1 MTKALNLDRKKLK
14 ARAYDRAER
23 AEEVLCRYH
32 SAIQNLDG
40 RVAQQLRGLYHWM
53 FVQPTL
59 WPFNVQDVLA
69 DCLAVLEKGKRL
81 NVRHRLLIELLPEAN
96 AFVEEYRKPH
106 VPVMSAFG
114 GGRLHVCRFYGSWD
128 LNRMV
133 SENADALFRSIRKL
147 SSKDAKDT
155 SKEWDDLTFQFGPRA
170 FLYADE
176 NRIVGFAAT
185 PIEAERLVTQF
196 GKKYRKPKPST
207 SSGGMFYLIQHSGD
221 KIGTKEVSL
230 SSDTILEPEVLS
242 LHYGSG
248 SGEWHRSFIEKLCE
262 RTNGLSIFEG
272 SPGTG
277 KTFYLRHLMG
287 ELKESHRF
295 YFIPT
300 PIMGILSKPEFI
312 GFWTDQRWQHS
323 DKRFVVILEDSDAA
337 LMTRGTDNREQ
348 VSALLNLSDG
358 MLADFLRLQIICT
371 INCSASDIDPALLRP
386 GRLLCHRVF
395 GRLDYPQAIRLAESL
410 GRKLPTARDYSLA
423 EVFAGHDADEIN
435 RPRNGFAA

>member
-1 MTKALNLDRKKLK
+1 MFPFW
-14 ARAYDRAER
+14 E
-23 AEEVLCRYH
+23 
-32 SAIQNLDG
+32 I
-40 RVAQQLRGLYHWM
+40 RVQHKIGLGQQLGTFSSFERQSRQVHAVTNDNCMTNAPESLQTATT
-53 FVQPTL
+53 QPEPASEPAVREPKSSGSPT
-59 WPFNVQDVLA
+59 QIICDLA
-69 DCLAVLEKGKRL
+69 
-81 NVRHRLLIELLPEAN
+81 EAN

-133 SENADALFRSIRKL
+133 SENANTLFRSIRKL

-185 PIEAERLVTQF
+185 PIEAERLVIRF

-230 SSDTILEPEVLS
+230 SSDTILKPEALS

-277 KTFYLRHLMG
+277 KTFYLRHPLG
-287 ELKESHRF
+287 ANKGHHE
-295 YFIPT
+295 
-300 PIMGILSKPEFI
+300 
-312 GFWTDQRWQHS
+312 
-323 DKRFVVILEDSDAA
+323 
-337 LMTRGTDNREQ
+337 
-348 VSALLNLSDG
+348 
-358 MLADFLRLQIICT
+358 
-371 INCSASDIDPALLRP
+371 PA
-386 GRLLCHRVF
+386 V
-395 GRLDYPQAIRLAESL
+395 
-410 GRKLPTARDYSLA
+410 
-423 EVFAGHDADEIN
+423 
-435 RPRNGFAA
+435 